1 MSAGNKN
8 RHLFLAKTVAG
19 NKGRASTLCVVPV
32 RGTLGAAPG
41 HLFLAKS
48 MPLETRDLLASDL
61 HQSVLFSLES
71 VLVS

>member
-19 NKGRASTLCVVPV
+19 NKGRANAAWSPDV
-32 RGTLGAAPG
+32 APG
-41 HLFLAKS
+41 HIFLAKNMS
-48 MPLETRDLLASDL
+48 LKTRDLLASGL
-61 HQSVLFSLES
+61 HQSILFSLEP